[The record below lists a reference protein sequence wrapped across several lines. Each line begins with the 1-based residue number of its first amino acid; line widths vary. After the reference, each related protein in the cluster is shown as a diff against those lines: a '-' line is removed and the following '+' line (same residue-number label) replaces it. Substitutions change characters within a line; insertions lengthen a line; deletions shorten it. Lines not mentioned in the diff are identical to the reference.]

1 MVSWGWGRGDIRFS
15 GGVDRANNPDVS
27 EFPDDVM
34 PGLLSLSTLEVF
46 RWRCWDIGD
55 KERVKKAK
63 IVHYQIAGVFIWAL
77 RLKICYKI
85 MHYFTILILPIVDLC
100 VEWILKFQMSHLNSN
115 KVAMHAKLKEVYCV
129 IVLSN
134 SFKIK
139 SQRYIRSFTVKNV
152 NECVFNLF
160 CFCPFTPEYTHRHH
174 YLI

>member
-1 MVSWGWGRGDIRFS
+1 MNFLMTWCPDFWVYQHSRCFGDVVEILVTRNVSRKQKWYIIKY
-15 GGVDRANNPDVS
+15 
-27 EFPDDVM
+27 
-34 PGLLSLSTLEVF
+34 LKLSCKHGIT
-46 RWRCWDIGD
+46 
-55 KERVKKAK
+55 
-63 IVHYQIAGVFIWAL
+63 HYLA
-77 RLKICYKI
+77 
-85 MHYFTILILPIVDLC
+85 ILILPIVDLC

-139 SQRYIRSFTVKNV
+139 SHRYIQSFTVKNV

>member
-1 MVSWGWGRGDIRFS
+1 MTLLRYWGQGTCLENKNIIYQITKDFFSIRFMEWNY
-15 GGVDRANNPDVS
+15 V
-27 EFPDDVM
+27 
-34 PGLLSLSTLEVF
+34 LIT
-46 RWRCWDIGD
+46 I
-55 KERVKKAK
+55 
-63 IVHYQIAGVFIWAL
+63 
-77 RLKICYKI
+77 
-85 MHYFTILILPIVDLC
+85 FTVPIVDLC

-139 SQRYIRSFTVKNV
+139 SHRYIQSFTVKNV